1 MWCVNGDGPGPA
13 PSPSVDQSDP
23 RCVNTRFYATAPLS
37 SSWSRFTDPSL
48 TPSPTDAMSLRVLE
62 IIFFLYFASH
72 VPITLCIDLQALLPG
87 QVYPQPLRDLL
98 RWYAER
104 FKDPM
109 MLDPP
114 PWFRSFI
121 VCEALLQTPF
131 FPVAAYAFLR
141 EAEGATGEPG
151 SSSSSL
157 SPQRVHLTEPVA
169 PPSVTGSPCQTGRGS
184 GGVLLLVSGPG
195 TAQTPPLMDLSR
207 NNTGQSN
214 LIQVPGG
221 CRWIRTPAIIYST
234 HVATTLVPILAH
246 ILFHQF
252 PTAPHPGPQTL
263 QERWLLVSI
272 YAPYLL
278 VPVLILLTML
288 LSSTYSS
295 APRSGPTRTN
305 PRSGR
310 RRLTLSRAE
319 GSCIK
324 AELGSQC
331 QCCLSVKSPRPEE
344 TELDSYLTLHRS
356 YYPGRTVCGRGGRP
370 QLLPVLTLAATA
382 APTEEDEPLLF
393 PLRCLHGH
401 VPQARHHV
409 DRASA
414 RVVRCAREPPRRA
427 AVQLGQRP
435 TAGTEKP
442 RQPVKKQQQ
451 DRLDYLPQREESSIR
466 GHPPLRST
474 PQEQQHPRQ
483 PVTMETVGDFEY
495 SRKDLVG
502 HGAFAVVFKGRHR
515 KKTDWEVA
523 IKCINKKNLSKSQIL
538 LGKEIKILK
547 ELQHENIVALYDVQ
561 ETPNSV
567 FLVMEYCNGGD
578 LADYLQA
585 KGTLREETLKV
596 FLQQIAAAMRILN
609 SKGIIH
615 RDLKPQ
621 NILLSYT
628 GRKKSNISGIR
639 IKIADFGFARYL
651 QSNMMAATLCGSPMY
666 MAPEVI
672 MSQNYD
678 AKADLWSI
686 GTVIYQCLVGK
697 PPFQANS
704 PQDLR
709 MFYEK
714 NKNLQPI
721 IPRETSPQLSDL
733 LLGLL
738 QRNQKDRMDFDTFFS
753 HPFLEPSATIK
764 KSCPVPVPSASNT
777 VTDCSCGSSPCIR
790 YNSPPVSLQGA
801 RPSGEL
807 YGGPEGPKAK
817 VTSHSF
823 RAVCDTAAEEE
834 EEEEEEEVQ
843 GEFCSLPDMQTLAE
857 DGLSSPPLGP
867 PNFLQLSKE
876 SAGSTSSKNSSCDT
890 DDFVLVPHI
899 STDSSHTAQLCT
911 CHWLAPPPQE
921 DGLEA
926 DWLKLVPELSSEVNK
941 ELRLRRLA
949 STGLLLDSR
958 CPAASSPPS
967 DCSLLLPSPLPPGPS
982 RQQQPTPGQTPMV
995 SPRAETTPIPVPTQV
1010 RNYQRIKQNLSS
1022 SPTTTLYS
1030 SPRSGTVRRSNTSPM
1045 GFPKVGSGSPSSADV
1060 PQTVGRRLSTGSSRP
1075 YSPSP
1080 LVGTIPEQLGHCCC
1094 HLQGHEPRS
1103 RSSSGGSPV
1112 PSSQLL
1118 GARLQSA
1125 PTLTEVYQT
1134 RQKLHKQLSDPVQPS
1149 SSCSHSPQL
1158 GRPANLG
1165 SSPTKLLGSSPR
1177 TSDWLQKS
1185 PLPTIIGS
1193 PTKIISA
1200 PFKIPKTQASCNLM
1214 ALADSPAP
1222 SKMLA
1227 DVRDVCAHHCSPYIG
1242 GRPAAPEASRTFGR
1256 SVSTGRLSEQPIR
1269 ITLGGQTNQGSTESL
1284 NTERPMDT
1292 APAGPSGLAPGGS
1305 ASPRTVMFTVGSPP
1319 SSSTPP
1325 TCSHLCTRPRTTSV
1339 GSNSSAGSL
1348 CSTSGRNY
1356 VGSPPGMAMGSSPPG
1371 GFGGGQLVPGS
1382 DGAPS
1387 SLRYTPLVL
1396 DLALD
1401 LFLVLVMDLVLV
1413 LVLALVMDLD
1423 LVLVLALVMDLDL
1436 VLVMV
1441 LVLALALD
1449 LFLVLVMDLVLVLA
1463 LVMDLDL
1470 VLVLVMVLV
1479 LALALVLF
1487 LVLVMD
1493 LVLREHTDTLMH
1505 LRMMLS
1511 FTDCVLEMAA
1521 VRAGGADLGVS
1532 AASLYPPRTVW
1543 WWIRSA
1549 SSVKSGGKQV
1559 EQLVLYMKAA
1569 QLLASSLHLAKAQI
1583 KSAKL
1588 NPSTAVKQGETH
1600 LHLSLLCTHCTCDL
1614 THLTSSPC
1622 CSSSSSSPCSSSSSS
1637 SSVVKNL
1644 NDRYKSCISLCRRLT
1659 DKLNHFFS
1667 DKQRFVDEINS
1678 VTAEK
1683 LIYNHAVEMVQSA
1696 ALDEMFKQTEDI
1708 AYRYSKAAMLLD
1720 GLSKI
1725 LQDPTDIENVVKYKA
1740 SVDRRISALCYC
1752 TVTLYE

>member
-1 MWCVNGDGPGPA
+1 
-13 PSPSVDQSDP
+13 
-23 RCVNTRFYATAPLS
+23 
-37 SSWSRFTDPSL
+37 
-48 TPSPTDAMSLRVLE
+48 
-62 IIFFLYFASH
+62 
-72 VPITLCIDLQALLPG
+72 
-87 QVYPQPLRDLL
+87 
-98 RWYAER
+98 
-104 FKDPM
+104 
-109 MLDPP
+109 
-114 PWFRSFI
+114 
-121 VCEALLQTPF
+121 
-131 FPVAAYAFLR
+131 
-141 EAEGATGEPG
+141 
-151 SSSSSL
+151 
-157 SPQRVHLTEPVA
+157 
-169 PPSVTGSPCQTGRGS
+169 
-184 GGVLLLVSGPG
+184 
-195 TAQTPPLMDLSR
+195 
-207 NNTGQSN
+207 
-214 LIQVPGG
+214 
-221 CRWIRTPAIIYST
+221 
-234 HVATTLVPILAH
+234 
-246 ILFHQF
+246 
-252 PTAPHPGPQTL
+252 
-263 QERWLLVSI
+263 
-272 YAPYLL
+272 
-278 VPVLILLTML
+278 
-288 LSSTYSS
+288 
-295 APRSGPTRTN
+295 
-305 PRSGR
+305 
-310 RRLTLSRAE
+310 
-319 GSCIK
+319 
-324 AELGSQC
+324 
-331 QCCLSVKSPRPEE
+331 
-344 TELDSYLTLHRS
+344 
-356 YYPGRTVCGRGGRP
+356 
-370 QLLPVLTLAATA
+370 
-382 APTEEDEPLLF
+382 
-393 PLRCLHGH
+393 
-401 VPQARHHV
+401 
-409 DRASA
+409 
-414 RVVRCAREPPRRA
+414 
-427 AVQLGQRP
+427 
-435 TAGTEKP
+435 
-442 RQPVKKQQQ
+442 
-451 DRLDYLPQREESSIR
+451 
-466 GHPPLRST
+466 
-474 PQEQQHPRQ
+474 
-483 PVTMETVGDFEY
+483 METVGDFEY

-585 KGTLREETLKV
+585 KGTLREETLRV
-596 FLQQIAAAMRILN
+596 FLQQISAAMRILK

-621 NILLSYT
+621 NILLSYI
-628 GRKKSNISGIR
+628 GRKKSTISGIR

-714 NKNLQPI
+714 NKSLQPI
-721 IPRETSPQLSDL
+721 IPRETSPQLGDL

-738 QRNQKDRMDFDTFFS
+738 QRNQKERMDFDTFFS
-753 HPFLEPSATIK
+753 HPFLEPSPTIK
-764 KSCPVPVPSASNT
+764 KSCPVPVPSATNT
-777 VTDCSCGSSPCIR
+777 VTDCSFGSSPCIR
-790 YNSPPVSLQGA
+790 YNSPP
-801 RPSGEL
+801 
-807 YGGPEGPKAK
+807 
-817 VTSHSF
+817 
-823 RAVCDTAAEEE
+823 
-834 EEEEEEEVQ
+834 
-843 GEFCSLPDMQTLAE
+843 SLPDMQTLAE

-899 STDSSHTAQLCT
+899 STDSYDQPMGACRR
-911 CHWLAPPPQE
+911 P
-921 DGLEA
+921 
-926 DWLKLVPELSSEVNK
+926 SSEF
-941 ELRLRRLA
+941 LMCA
-949 STGLLLDSR
+949 GQ
-958 CPAASSPPS
+958 P
-967 DCSLLLPSPLPPGPS
+967 
-982 RQQQPTPGQTPMV
+982 QPTPGQTPMV

-1022 SPTTTLYS
+1022 SPTTTLYG

-1045 GFPKVGSGSPSSADV
+1045 GFPKVASGSPGSADV
-1060 PQTVGRRLSTGSSRP
+1060 PQTVSRRLSIGSSRP

-1080 LVGTIPEQLGHCCC
+1080 LVGTIPEQLGQCCC
-1094 HLQGHEPRS
+1094 HLQNHEPRS

-1118 GARLQSA
+1118 GARLQSS

-1193 PTKIISA
+1193 PTKIILA

-1214 ALADSPAP
+1214 ALADSPVP
-1222 SKMLA
+1222 TKTLA
-1227 DVRDVCAHHCSPYIG
+1227 DARDICAHHCSPYVT
-1242 GRPAAPEASRTFGR
+1242 GRPAAPEASKTFGR
-1256 SVSTGRLSEQPIR
+1256 SVSTGRLSDQPIR
-1269 ITLGGQTNQGSTESL
+1269 ITLGGQAYQGSTDSL

-1292 APAGPSGLAPGGS
+1292 
-1305 ASPRTVMFTVGSPP
+1305 
-1319 SSSTPP
+1319 
-1325 TCSHLCTRPRTTSV
+1325 V

-1348 CSTSGRNY
+1348 CSTSGRIY
-1356 VGSPPGMAMGSSPPG
+1356 VGSPPGMTMGTSPPG
-1371 GFGGGQLVPGS
+1371 GFGGGQAVPGA

-1387 SLRYTPLVL
+1387 SLRYVPYGTSPPSLEGFITFEAPEL
-1396 DLALD
+1396 PEETL
-1401 LFLVLVMDLVLV
+1401 ME
-1413 LVLALVMDLD
+1413 
-1423 LVLVLALVMDLDL
+1423 
-1436 VLVMV
+1436 
-1441 LVLALALD
+1441 
-1449 LFLVLVMDLVLVLA
+1449 
-1463 LVMDLDL
+1463 
-1470 VLVLVMVLV
+1470 
-1479 LALALVLF
+1479 
-1487 LVLVMD
+1487 
-1493 LVLREHTDTLMH
+1493 REHTDTLMY

-1521 VRAGGADLGVS
+1521 IRAGGTELGVS
-1532 AASLYPPRTVW
+1532 AASLYPPQD
-1543 WWIRSA
+1543 
-1549 SSVKSGGKQV
+1549 SVVVDQISQLSKEWGQV

-1583 KSAKL
+1583 KSAQL
-1588 NPSTAVKQGETH
+1588 NPSTAVKQ
-1600 LHLSLLCTHCTCDL
+1600 
-1614 THLTSSPC
+1614 
-1622 CSSSSSSPCSSSSSS
+1622 
-1637 SSVVKNL
+1637 VVKNL
-1644 NDRYKSCISLCRRLT
+1644 NERYKSCISLCRQLT

>member
-1 MWCVNGDGPGPA
+1 
-13 PSPSVDQSDP
+13 
-23 RCVNTRFYATAPLS
+23 
-37 SSWSRFTDPSL
+37 
-48 TPSPTDAMSLRVLE
+48 
-62 IIFFLYFASH
+62 
-72 VPITLCIDLQALLPG
+72 
-87 QVYPQPLRDLL
+87 
-98 RWYAER
+98 
-104 FKDPM
+104 
-109 MLDPP
+109 
-114 PWFRSFI
+114 
-121 VCEALLQTPF
+121 
-131 FPVAAYAFLR
+131 
-141 EAEGATGEPG
+141 
-151 SSSSSL
+151 
-157 SPQRVHLTEPVA
+157 
-169 PPSVTGSPCQTGRGS
+169 
-184 GGVLLLVSGPG
+184 
-195 TAQTPPLMDLSR
+195 
-207 NNTGQSN
+207 
-214 LIQVPGG
+214 
-221 CRWIRTPAIIYST
+221 
-234 HVATTLVPILAH
+234 
-246 ILFHQF
+246 
-252 PTAPHPGPQTL
+252 
-263 QERWLLVSI
+263 
-272 YAPYLL
+272 
-278 VPVLILLTML
+278 
-288 LSSTYSS
+288 
-295 APRSGPTRTN
+295 
-305 PRSGR
+305 
-310 RRLTLSRAE
+310 
-319 GSCIK
+319 
-324 AELGSQC
+324 
-331 QCCLSVKSPRPEE
+331 
-344 TELDSYLTLHRS
+344 
-356 YYPGRTVCGRGGRP
+356 
-370 QLLPVLTLAATA
+370 
-382 APTEEDEPLLF
+382 
-393 PLRCLHGH
+393 
-401 VPQARHHV
+401 
-409 DRASA
+409 
-414 RVVRCAREPPRRA
+414 
-427 AVQLGQRP
+427 
-435 TAGTEKP
+435 
-442 RQPVKKQQQ
+442 
-451 DRLDYLPQREESSIR
+451 
-466 GHPPLRST
+466 
-474 PQEQQHPRQ
+474 
-483 PVTMETVGDFEY
+483 METVGDFEY

-523 IKCINKKNLSKSQIL
+523 IKSINKKNLSKSQIL

-547 ELQHENIVALYDVQ
+547 EPINLLKLNVIVADGVCLRTQ
-561 ETPNSV
+561 
-567 FLVMEYCNGGD
+567 YCNGGD

-585 KGTLREETLKV
+585 KGTLREDTLRV

-621 NILLSYT
+621 NILLSYV

-753 HPFLEPSATIK
+753 HPFLESSSTIK
-764 KSCPVPVPSASNT
+764 KSCPVPVPITSNP
-777 VTDCSCGSSPCIR
+777 VTDSSCGSSPCIR
-790 YNSPPVSLQGA
+790 YSSPP
-801 RPSGEL
+801 
-807 YGGPEGPKAK
+807 
-817 VTSHSF
+817 
-823 RAVCDTAAEEE
+823 
-834 EEEEEEEVQ
+834 
-843 GEFCSLPDMQTLAE
+843 SLPDMQTLAE

-899 STDSSHTAQLCT
+899 SADSYDQPMGPGRRA
-911 CHWLAPPPQE
+911 
-921 DGLEA
+921 
-926 DWLKLVPELSSEVNK
+926 SSEF
-941 ELRLRRLA
+941 LMC
-949 STGLLLDSR
+949 GGQ
-958 CPAASSPPS
+958 P
-967 DCSLLLPSPLPPGPS
+967 
-982 RQQQPTPGQTPMV
+982 QPTPGQTPMV

-1022 SPTTTLYS
+1022 SPNATLYS
-1030 SPRSGTVRRSNTSPM
+1030 APRSGTVRRSNTSPM

-1094 HLQGHEPRS
+1094 HLQNQEPRS
-1103 RSSSGGSPV
+1103 RSSSGGSPI

-1125 PTLTEVYQT
+1125 PILTEVYQT

-1193 PTKIISA
+1193 PTKVT

-1214 ALADSPAP
+1214 ALADSPQP
-1222 SKMLA
+1222 TRTLA
-1227 DVRDVCAHHCSPYIG
+1227 DAHDVCGHHSSPFLA
-1242 GRPAAPEASRTFGR
+1242 GRPAAPEGSRTFGR
-1256 SVSTGRLSEQPIR
+1256 SVSTGRLSDHPIR
-1269 ITLGGQTNQGSTESL
+1269 ITLGGQPYQGSSDSL

-1292 APAGPSGLAPGGS
+1292 APAGPSTLAHGGS
-1305 ASPRTVMFTVGSPP
+1305 ASPRTVLFTVGSPP
-1319 SSSTPP
+1319 KSSTPP
-1325 TCSHLCTRPRTTSV
+1325 TCSHLGTRSRTTSV

-1348 CSTSGRNY
+1348 CSVSGRVY
-1356 VGSPPGMAMGSSPPG
+1356 VGSPPGMAIGSSPPG
-1371 GFGGGQLVPGS
+1371 GYGGGQVAPGAE
-1382 DGAPS
+1382 GAPS
-1387 SLRYTPLVL
+1387 SLRYVPYGTSPPSLEGFITFEAPEL
-1396 DLALD
+1396 PEETL
-1401 LFLVLVMDLVLV
+1401 ME
-1413 LVLALVMDLD
+1413 
-1423 LVLVLALVMDLDL
+1423 
-1436 VLVMV
+1436 
-1441 LVLALALD
+1441 
-1449 LFLVLVMDLVLVLA
+1449 
-1463 LVMDLDL
+1463 
-1470 VLVLVMVLV
+1470 
-1479 LALALVLF
+1479 
-1487 LVLVMD
+1487 
-1493 LVLREHTDTLMH
+1493 REHTDTLMH

-1511 FTDCVLEMAA
+1511 FTDCILEMAA
-1521 VRAGGADLGVS
+1521 LRAGGTELGIS
-1532 AASLYPPRTVW
+1532 AASLYPPQD
-1543 WWIRSA
+1543 
-1549 SSVKSGGKQV
+1549 SVVVDQISQLSKEWGQV

-1588 NPSTAVKQGETH
+1588 NPSTAVKQ
-1600 LHLSLLCTHCTCDL
+1600 
-1614 THLTSSPC
+1614 
-1622 CSSSSSSPCSSSSSS
+1622 
-1637 SSVVKNL
+1637 VVKSL
-1644 NDRYKSCISLCRRLT
+1644 NERYKSCISLCRQLT

-1683 LIYNHAVEMVQSA
+1683 LLYNHAVEMVQSA

-1708 AYRYSKAAMLLD
+1708 AYRYSKASMLLD

-1725 LQDPTDIENVVKYKA
+1725 LQDPTDIENVMKYKA